1 LLVHTEKRSGLG
13 GNEHAVSGN
22 REDPRHHNN
31 QSAQLIRTRRRRLT
45 TSKTAFNG
53 ASTPKDM
60 KREGGAMRPTSG
72 ITGSTDAPVGANAYS
87 ELQGRRDELAALAEL
102 QAALR
107 RVATLVARAAS
118 PAEVFSVVAEEMA
131 RCLKV
136 ANAEVCRYRGN
147 GAGIV
152 AVGSFAETGVPDIPP
167 GESLMC
173 EGENVSGRVW
183 HTGRPAR
190 MDSYEHAAGSIAA
203 RMRDLGIRS
212 RVGAPI
218 IVDDRVWG
226 LAVVGSRRLE
236 PLPPETEE
244 RVGEFADLV
253 ATAIAAAT
261 SRAALIDSRRRI
273 VAAADETRRRL
284 ERNLHDG
291 AQQRAVW
298 LGLQLRT
305 AEELVP
311 SELGALRDLLCLI
324 GTGLTE
330 LCEELREISHGMHP
344 AIVSTGGLV
353 PALKSL
359 ARRSPIPIGLE
370 VAVPRRL
377 PEVVEV
383 AAYYVVA
390 EALTNAAKHA
400 QASELAVT
408 ADADEE
414 VLQLTVRDDG
424 VGGATAG
431 KGSGLIGLID
441 RVEALG
447 GQLIISSPV
456 GGGTSLRAK
465 LPLRHE

>member
-1 LLVHTEKRSGLG
+1 
-13 GNEHAVSGN
+13 
-22 REDPRHHNN
+22 
-31 QSAQLIRTRRRRLT
+31 LT

-53 ASTPKDM
+53 ASMPQGLA
-60 KREGGAMRPTSG
+60 REGRAMRPNIG
-72 ITGSTDAPVGANAYS
+72 ITGATGAPLGANACS
-87 ELQGRRDELAALAEL
+87 ELQGSRDELAALAEQ

-118 PAEVFSVVAEEMA
+118 PSEVFSVVAEEMA

-136 ANAEVCRYRGN
+136 ANAEVCRYQEN

-152 AVGSFAETGVPDIPP
+152 AVGSFAESGAPDVPV

-173 EGENVSGRVW
+173 EGENVSGKVS
-183 HTGRPAR
+183 HTGQPAR
-190 MDSYEHAAGSIAA
+190 MDSYERAPGSIAA

-226 LAVVGSRRLE
+226 LAVVGSRRPE
-236 PLPPETEE
+236 PLPPDTEE

-261 SRAALIDSRRRI
+261 SRAELIESRRRI
-273 VAAADETRRRL
+273 VAAADDTRRRL

-298 LGLQLRT
+298 LGLQLRS
-305 AEELVP
+305 AENLVP
-311 SELGALRDLLCLI
+311 SELGALRDLLSLI

-344 AIVSTGGLV
+344 AIVSTGGLG
-353 PALKSL
+353 PALKAL
-359 ARRSPIPIGLE
+359 ARRSTIPVILD
-370 VAVPRRL
+370 VTVQRRL

-390 EALTNAAKHA
+390 EAFTNAAKHA
-400 QASELAVT
+400 QASQLAVMAN
-408 ADADEE
+408 ADDEN
-414 VLQLTVRDDG
+414 LHLLVRDDG
-424 VGGATAG
+424 IGGADFDN
-431 KGSGLIGLID
+431 GSGLIGLKD
-441 RVEALG
+441 RVEALSG
-447 GQLIISSPV
+447 ELTLSSTV
-456 GGGTSLRAK
+456 AKGTSLTATI
-465 LPLRHE
+465 PLRGR